1 MLATPESPP
10 HPREMVRLLSAPEGS
25 LDWAKG
31 MRYEIQVGARQ
42 PDADREYIGQCLR
55 ALVRSRGWRLLRT
68 AQKSP
73 FRSFLQFIQAPQ
85 PHGLGL
91 TPGEVDAFLEAR
103 VGEGVTEHGQLTPSR
118 TVNDNGAS
126 KGLSLVR
133 RACLKLTPSE
143 RLELLRWLR
152 NLES

>member
-1 MLATPESPP
+1 
-10 HPREMVRLLSAPEGS
+10 MVRLLSAPEGS

-68 AQKSP
+68 AHGNP

-103 VGEGVTEHGQLTPSR
+103 VGEGVAGHGQVTPPR
-118 TVNDNGAS
+118 TVNANAPS

-143 RLELLRWLR
+143 RAELLRWLR